1 MKNTITAFG
10 VGLLFAV
17 GLGLSGMTQPQK
29 VLGFLDILGGWDP
42 SLLFVMVG
50 AIGVHFFTYRWSLQ
64 RTSPL
69 FSAQWH
75 VPTKKEITSSLVI
88 GSLLFGVGW
97 GLAGYCPAP
106 AITSLATLQM
116 KPFVFVVSMVVGMYA
131 FRLFDSVFPMRR

>member
-64 RTSPL
+64 RTSLEP
-69 FSAQWH
+69 SRQ
-75 VPTKKEITSSLVI
+75 V
-88 GSLLFGVGW
+88 
-97 GLAGYCPAP
+97 
-106 AITSLATLQM
+106 M
-116 KPFVFVVSMVVGMYA
+116 
-131 FRLFDSVFPMRR
+131 